1 MQNSR
6 RNFLKQAGI
15 GAMSAYFGSS
25 LLTACTDAKKTTLAG
40 SPIKNIGIQIYSLR
54 DLLND
59 DPKLTLETVAK
70 IGYTHIE
77 TFGVDVANN
86 SFWGVKVPD
95 LKKILVDNGLST
107 FSGHYD
113 MSKYLD
119 RNNNDKESIEK
130 YIETA
135 ADLGQKYVI
144 APVNPMHD
152 LNNLKVEDYQY
163 AAEQLNKAGEM
174 AKKAG
179 IKIGYHNHFWEFR
192 EFANNTRGLDIM
204 LAFTEK
210 DLVAFE
216 LDLFWIEKAG
226 LNPLTYFN
234 KYPGRFEM
242 WHVKDMDKQF
252 TTPVIGENF
261 DQLPLDSIF
270 KEVKYTEV
278 GSGNIDFTNIV
289 QAAEKSGLVHAFVE
303 QDDIYLPNKFES
315 VKKSYDYVQ
324 KYLAK

>member
-6 RNFLKQAGI
+6 RQFLKQAGI
-15 GAMSAYFGSS
+15 GALGAYFGSS
-25 LLTACTDAKKTTLAG
+25 FLASCDSVNKSNLAG
-40 SPIKNIGIQIYSLR
+40 GPIKNIGLQIYSIR
-54 DLLND
+54 DLLFQ

-86 SFWGVKVPD
+86 SFWGLKVTE
-95 LKKILVDNGLST
+95 LKKILADNGLST
-107 FSGHYD
+107 YSGHYD
-113 MSKYLD
+113 MGKYLD
-119 RNNNDKESIEK
+119 RNNDDKESIEK
-130 YIETA
+130 YIEIA
-135 ADLGQKYVI
+135 AELGQQYVI

-152 LNNLKVEDYQY
+152 LNNLQVEDYQY
-163 AAEQLNKAGEM
+163 AAEQLNKAGEL
-174 AKKAG
+174 AKQAG
-179 IKIGYHNHFWEFR
+179 IKVGYHNHFWEFR
-192 EFANNTRGLDIM
+192 QFANNTRGLDIM
-204 LAFTEK
+204 LAFTER

-216 LDLFWIEKAG
+216 LDIFWIEKAG
-226 LNPLTYFN
+226 LNPLSYIE

-252 TTPVIGENF
+252 TKTVIGPDF
-261 DQLPLDSIF
+261 DQAPLDSIF

-278 GSGNIDFTNIV
+278 GAGSIDFANII

-303 QDDIYLPNKFES
+303 QDDIYLENKFDS
-315 VKKSYDYVQ
+315 IKKSYDYVQ